1 MPTTELKLQLAKL
14 QEEHASLMETAKRA
28 AADLQNFRRRVDE
41 EREGLKIFANAELI
55 KSLFPIV
62 DNLKRAFANLPEN
75 LKNNEWV
82 NGIQAIEK
90 QLLDILTS
98 IGLEEIKAIGEKF
111 NPGLH
116 EAVMQGPGEKDTI
129 TEEFEKGFSFKGFA
143 IKPSKVKV
151 GNGQTTDQTA

>member
-1 MPTTELKLQLAKL
+1 MPTTDLKLQLAKL

-62 DNLKRAFANLPEN
+62 DNLKRAFTHLPEN
-75 LKNNEWV
+75 LKDNEWV

-90 QLLDILTS
+90 QLLDTLAA

-111 NPGLH
+111 NPNFH
-116 EAVMQGPGEKDTI
+116 EAVMQGPGEKDII
-129 TEEFEKGFSFKGFA
+129 TEELEKGFAFKGFA

-151 GNGQTTDQTA
+151 GDGTIHD

>member
-62 DNLKRAFANLPEN
+62 DNLKRAFSHLPEN
-75 LKNNEWV
+75 LKDNEWV

-90 QLLDILTS
+90 QLLNTLAA

-111 NPGLH
+111 NPNFH
-116 EAVMQGPGEKDTI
+116 EAVMQGPGEKDII
-129 TEEFEKGFSFKGFA
+129 TEELEKGFAFKGFA

-151 GNGQTTDQTA
+151 GDGGAVK